1 MKQSVHDYTEEDSM
15 RDRMTFC
22 FGIFFLMVCLPVGI
36 GLLLYWY
43 WSDAKSI
50 YRKTDK
56 EEIKPL
62 KGKVHDYDT
71 DVLEDNV

>member
-22 FGIFFLMVCLPVGI
+22 FGIFFLLVCLPVGI

-43 WSDAKSI
+43 WQDAKSI
-50 YRKTDK
+50 YGKGDVEK
-56 EEIKPL
+56 L
-62 KGKVHDYDT
+62 KGKINNIKT
-71 DVLEDNV
+71 AVLEENK

>member
-43 WSDAKSI
+43 WSDAKRI
-50 YRKTDK
+50 YGKEDK